1 MRTAIYAALLCL
13 VLLTTVPAVAQ
24 FGSKVQTGDPDVG
37 LPLSAF
43 AFVGGPSPQA
53 ASWLAYWDIG
63 TTPNF
68 YDDQDVAYLQFGTVF
83 PRIVKANNIRLTGW
97 GPYPAGSYVADG
109 DSDIGQ
115 AVIPAPFPALPAG
128 AFTGFRYMDVSG
140 GPGYD
145 LGDPVYL
152 KTQLPAA
159 PTTGTNDI
167 RITANGIF
175 PAGSRVSLND
185 PDGNKPLTPFK
196 AWYPAAGGPV
206 IASIAGPVAQLA
218 FYNAN
223 GNSIGALAIY
233 DTGDV
238 VYLDVQPLNEVSP
251 NDIRLY

>member
-1 MRTAIYAALLCL
+1 MLTAG
-13 VLLTTVPAVAQ
+13 PAVAQ

-43 AFVGGPSPQA
+43 AAVGGVLPFAQQA
-53 ASWLAYWDIG
+53 NSWLAYWDVG

-68 YDDQDVAYLQFGTVF
+68 YDDQDVAYLQFGNVW

-97 GPYPAGSYVADG
+97 GPYPAGSYVAQG
-109 DSDIGQ
+109 DSDMGQ
-115 AVIPAPFPALPAG
+115 AVIPLFPPSALPAG
-128 AFTGFRYMDVSG
+128 GLFPGFYYMDVSG

-167 RITANGIF
+167 RVTANGLF

-185 PDGNKPLTPFK
+185 PDGNKPLTAFK
-196 AWYPAAGGPV
+196 TGYPALTGGPLV
-206 IASIAGPVAQLA
+206 AAGATPVAQLA

-223 GNSIGALAIY
+223 GNSIAPALAIY